1 MSVFYNLE
9 KCNSKG
15 EGEMELRFAEN
26 SFEEILDRQ
35 DKYEVAVNRFK
46 IPVQNVD
53 LFRLYPN
60 RYYYTGYPATIEE
73 EEEEEDEE

>member
-15 EGEMELRFAEN
+15 EGEMSLRFAEN
-26 SFEEILDRQ
+26 SFDEILDRQ

-46 IPVQNVD
+46 M
-53 LFRLYPN
+53 
-60 RYYYTGYPATIEE
+60 
-73 EEEEEDEE
+73 